1 MSKNLNEAAMAG
13 NLEEVVFR
21 LNLGEDVN
29 QMSNKNSTALH
40 DATTCGRVQIVKIL
54 IERWVQYD
62 CFCPLNPL
70 NYNITFRNPEINHF
84 WWTLCG
90 NYGNTVWKL
99 QKFSLTLFSQNFR
112 ESNVLKKL
120 LKSWFAEIFFQWKII
135 FCFSTLHSVEITGI
149 LSHAFLVN
157 ISWK

>member
-54 IERWVQYD
+54 IERWVHYD
-62 CFCPLNPL
+62 SFSPLNPL
-70 NYNITFRNPEINHF
+70 NCNITFRNPSYQLF
-84 WWTLCG
+84 SLTLRG
-90 NYGNTVWKL
+90 NYGN
-99 QKFSLTLFSQNFR
+99 
-112 ESNVLKKL
+112 
-120 LKSWFAEIFFQWKII
+120 
-135 FCFSTLHSVEITGI
+135 SVEIVEI
-149 LSHAFLVN
+149 LSHTFFTK
-157 ISWK
+157 ISWKQWIY

>member
-62 CFCPLNPL
+62 CLSMSLESIELQYYFPEP
-70 NYNITFRNPEINHF
+70 RNQPF
-84 WWTLCG
+84 LV
-90 NYGNTVWKL
+90 NTVWKL
-99 QKFSLTLFSQNFR
+99 RK
-112 ESNVLKKL
+112 
-120 LKSWFAEIFFQWKII
+120 
-135 FCFSTLHSVEITGI
+135 HSVEIMEI
-149 LSHAFLVN
+149 
-157 ISWK
+157 

>member
-54 IERWVQYD
+54 IERWVHYITTD
-62 CFCPLNPL
+62 TYFCPLNCD
-70 NYNITFRNPEINHF
+70 NTFRNSYIEFISTMKFKILFKSNFFVKLFLRTNQHFFRQING
-84 WWTLCG
+84 L
-90 NYGNTVWKL
+90 
-99 QKFSLTLFSQNFR
+99 R
-112 ESNVLKKL
+112 KKL
-120 LKSWFAEIFFQWKII
+120 LHSI
-135 FCFSTLHSVEITGI
+135 HSVENREIHHQANFFVKSI
-149 LSHAFLVN
+149 
-157 ISWK
+157 

>member
-62 CFCPLNPL
+62 CLSMSLESIELQYYFPEP
-70 NYNITFRNPEINHF
+70 RNQPF
-84 WWTLCG
+84 LV
-90 NYGNTVWKL
+90 NTVWKL
-99 QKFSLTLFSQNFR
+99 RK
-112 ESNVLKKL
+112 
-120 LKSWFAEIFFQWKII
+120 
-135 FCFSTLHSVEITGI
+135 HSVEIAEI
-149 LSHAFLVN
+149 LSHTFFTK
-157 ISWK
+157 ISWKQCTKEITK

>member
-54 IERWVQYD
+54 IERWVITTQSWKGIKVRNFRIALLLLSWKSVKSSFD
-62 CFCPLNPL
+62 CMLL
-70 NYNITFRNPEINHF
+70 YNISRNSQSKSTRLLWTNTILLSINYLLQKLECGKLLSRNSLTNPEIWECF
-84 WWTLCG
+84 
-90 NYGNTVWKL
+90 K
-99 QKFSLTLFSQNFR
+99 SLPLSQG
-112 ESNVLKKL
+112 V
-120 LKSWFAEIFFQWKII
+120 
-135 FCFSTLHSVEITGI
+135 
-149 LSHAFLVN
+149 
-157 ISWK
+157 